1 MIIIH
6 NRNTATV
13 FSNKMKKVFNT
24 ALQLNAIDTI
34 KKLKE
39 TYKPENKPA
48 IIDIRYWT
56 NGNDGTLGFSV
67 GDEITY
73 GTFVSAGHKLK
84 LNNVKLAPK
93 TDLIIGDW
101 NMFGKTF
108 RIHNGTDE
116 EKSFSFRWYLPVM
129 HSLKV
134 EAGAADG
141 KFYDSYNWFWYI
153 VNVRYLPFILS
164 ATLIIVI
171 IVLMAVNGKES
182 YTAPATPTF
191 LSSRNGSMY

>member
-1 MIIIH
+1 
-6 NRNTATV
+6 
-13 FSNKMKKVFNT
+13 MKLFDT
-24 ALQLNAIDTI
+24 ALHLNAMNII
-34 KKLKE
+34 EKLKE

-48 IIDIRYWT
+48 TIDIRYWT

-67 GDEITY
+67 GDEINRH
-73 GTFVSAGHKLK
+73 TFVSARHKLK

-101 NMFGKTF
+101 NMLGKPF

-116 EKSFSFRWYLPVM
+116 EKTFEFKWYLPVI

-134 EAGAADG
+134 VEGAADD

-153 VNVRYLPFILS
+153 VNIKYLPFILF
-164 ATLIIVI
+164 TILILVVIVAM
-171 IVLMAVNGKES
+171 LVNGEKRSQKES
-182 YTAPATPTF
+182 YTAPVTPVF
-191 LSSRNGSMY
+191 LFS